1 MLLYSTSLFIN
12 AENDEYIK
20 SGKVYKDQ
28 CSLNLIIYGP
38 LHLKEKKLL
47 TNSQYWHKYIY
58 YEVA

>member
-28 CSLNLIIYGP
+28 CSLNLVIYGP

-47 TNSQYWHKYIY
+47 TNSQY
-58 YEVA
+58 